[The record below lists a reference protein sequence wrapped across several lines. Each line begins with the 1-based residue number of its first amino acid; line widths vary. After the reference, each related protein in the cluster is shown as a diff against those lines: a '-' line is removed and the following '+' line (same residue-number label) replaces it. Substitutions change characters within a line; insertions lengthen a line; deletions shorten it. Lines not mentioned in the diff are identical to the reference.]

1 VFAETFWDL
10 VDQRAE
16 TTPDAVALL
25 DEDGVRLTFAELREQ
40 ASSTAA
46 RLAELGVGPG
56 TAVAWQLPTRIST
69 VLTLCALA
77 RLGALQMPLLTMYRE
92 RELGALLAAGRPELV
107 LVPGQWRGTDYT
119 ALAHETVARAGLR
132 AAVVT
137 VGPEGLAP
145 RDPAMILPEPPTEA
159 REPRWAYATSGS
171 SGVPKAALHND
182 RGVLAAARSVVSRTG
197 AGTRTGDVGCIAF
210 PIGHL
215 GGTQYLTITLLTG
228 TPTLLV
234 EAFDPA
240 RTLATF
246 ARHGVTIIGGSTAL
260 YQAVLAER
268 RRTGRSPIPTLRLLT
283 GGGAPLSAALYH
295 ELRAELGVEVAHC
308 YGMTEALMVAVAD
321 PADGDELLA
330 TTDGRLI
337 DDVRGRVVAPGGDAV
352 LGPGEEGEMQV
363 RGTVVTTGYTD
374 PAHNTTAFTPDGW
387 LRTGDLVR
395 MSASGHVAVTGR
407 IKDVIIRKGENI
419 SALEVEELLL
429 AEPEIA
435 EAAVI
440 GLPDA
445 ERGELVCAVV
455 RPTHPAARPAL
466 GELTTRLRAA
476 GLITRKLPERLEI
489 VDAMPMTG
497 LGKIAKNE
505 LRARFGAPAGE
516 KRP

>member
-1 VFAETFWDL
+1 MFAETFWGL

-25 DEDGVRLTFAELREQ
+25 DEHGVKLTFAELREQ
-40 ASSTAA
+40 ALSTAA

-77 RLGALQMPLLTMYRE
+77 RLGALQMPLLMMYRE
-92 RELGALLAAGRPELV
+92 RELGALLAAGRPQLV

-119 ALAHETVARAGLR
+119 ALVRDTSARVGLR
-132 AAVVT
+132 TEIVT
-137 VGPEGLAP
+137 AGPGGPAP
-145 RDPAMILPEPPTEA
+145 HDPTAILPEPPAEA
-159 REPRWAYATSGS
+159 QQPRWAYATSGS

-182 RGVLAAARSVVSRTG
+182 RGVLAAAASVVARTG
-197 AGTRTGDVGCIAF
+197 AGTRAGDVGCIAF

-246 ARHGVTIIGGSTAL
+246 EQHGVTIIGGSTAL
-260 YQAVLAER
+260 YQTVLAER
-268 RRTGRSPIPTLRLLT
+268 RRTGRHPVPALRLLT

-330 TTDGRLI
+330 TTDGKLI
-337 DDVRGRVVAPGGDAV
+337 DGLHGRVVAPGGDAV

-363 RGTVVTTGYTD
+363 RGVVVTTGYTD
-374 PAHNTTAFTPDGW
+374 PAHDAAAFTADGW

-395 MSASGHVAVTGR
+395 MSATGHVAVTGR

-419 SALEVEELLL
+419 SALEIEELLL

-455 RPTHPAARPAL
+455 RPADPGARLTL
-466 GELTTRLRAA
+466 GELTGRLRAA

-505 LRARFGAPAGE
+505 LGARFGASAAE
-516 KRP
+516 RRP